1 MKQEDIKDLLDDLRT
16 LPDETEWV
24 EFKENDYRPQE
35 IGEYIS
41 ALSNAACLH
50 QKDAGYLVFGIEDS
64 IHVVKGT
71 TFKPRKEKVG
81 NEELENWLARLLTP
95 RVDFKILDFD
105 YNGKPIVIFKIDPAH
120 NTPVGFKGIEY
131 IRVGS
136 YKKKLADFPEKARKI
151 WSSKQITDWSAQIC
165 DGATIA
171 DLDEEA
177 ISLVK
182 KKFKAKN
189 QNRPFAKEIDA
200 WDTTIFLDKTKITIN
215 GKITNTTIILLGK
228 PESTHFISPAVARIT
243 WKLEGPETAYEH
255 FDPPFYLNVNKVYQ
269 KIRNTTYKILP
280 RNVLIPIEVSKYDQ
294 WIILE
299 ALNNCIAHQDYSL
312 QARIVVIEKSS
323 ELIFTNA
330 GSFFEGSV
338 EDYLLRDKTPER
350 YRNTFLSQAMVNL
363 DMIDTVGSGIK
374 KMFVTQQKRYFPLP
388 EYDFSDPNKVS
399 LKIYGHI
406 IDENYTKLLMERTDL
421 DLKTTILL
429 DRVQKR
435 QTITRE
441 AATFLKR
448 RRLIEG
454 RYPNIYIASQIAD
467 ITGEHSR
474 YIKNRAFDNKYYK
487 DLIKELLKKKKMAS
501 REDIDGLLMDK
512 LSDAL
517 SDKQKRTKIH
527 NLLYEMTTKD
537 RTIAN
542 RGSRRNPKWGFV
554 QLAIKKQKD

>member
-1 MKQEDIKDLLDDLRT
+1 MKQEDIKDLLDDLLT

-64 IHVVKGT
+64 THAVKGT

-105 YNGKPIVIFKIDPAH
+105 YNGKPIVICKIDPAH
-120 NTPVGFKGIEY
+120 NTPVSFKGIEY
-131 IRVGS
+131 IRVSS
-136 YKKKLADFPEKARKI
+136 YKKRLSDFPEKARKI
-151 WSSKQITDWSAQIC
+151 WSSGQIIDWSAQSC
-165 DGATIA
+165 EGATIA

-177 ISLVK
+177 VSAAK
-182 KKFKAKN
+182 GKFKAKN
-189 QNRPFAKEIDA
+189 QNRPFAREIDT
-200 WDTTIFLDKTKITIN
+200 WDTATFLDKAKITIN
-215 GKITNTTIILLGK
+215 GKITNTAIVLLGK
-228 PESTHFISPAVARIT
+228 PESTHFISSAVARIT

-312 QARIVVIEKSS
+312 QARIVVTEKSS

-474 YIKNRAFDNKYYK
+474 YIKNRAFDKKYYK
-487 DLIKELLKKKKMAS
+487 DLIKELLKKKKMVS

-517 SDKQKRTKIH
+517 SEKQKRTKIH

-537 RTIAN
+537 KTIVN
-542 RGSRRNPKWGFV
+542 KGSRRNPKWSFV